1 MQRSKLAL
9 AIAALGISGLAA
21 THSAN
26 AAIATYL
33 GGQSDLVFVATDNT
47 TGESYYYNLGKLAPL
62 AGGSLASFTQTLS
75 DSLFT
80 QFLTDVGSDPLSY
93 AVVGGGVV
101 GKVNTADSTVGGTPA
116 SLPGQS
122 NTNANSFSLIDQN
135 LIGPLNGINGT
146 SQNVGNAYIV
156 SSSSPISTIPQYN
169 AASGL
174 QTWNGK
180 VSFVTIASP
189 GTAQSFYDITTGSGG
204 AFGKTNNVL
213 LGTFNFT
220 DSPANA
226 SGTLTFNSASQ
237 AVPLPPA
244 LWLLGSGLFGL
255 VGIARRRSASV

>member
-33 GGQSDLVFVATDNT
+33 SGQSDLVFVATDNT

-62 AGGSLASFTQTLS
+62 AGGSLASFTQTLN
-75 DSLFT
+75 DSLFQ
-80 QFLTDVGSDPLSY
+80 QFLTDVGSDPVLY
-93 AVVGGGVV
+93 AVVGGGVA
-101 GKVNTADSTVGGTPA
+101 GTVNTADSTVGGTPA
-116 SLPGQS
+116 TLPGQS
-122 NTNANSFSLIDQN
+122 NTNANSFKLIDQN
-135 LIGPLNGINGT
+135 LIGPLNGVNGT
-146 SQNVGNAYIV
+146 SQNVGGAYIV
-156 SSSSPISTIPQYN
+156 SSSTPATSPQYN

-174 QTWNGK
+174 QNWNGK
-180 VSFVTIASP
+180 VSFVTVAAAGAS
-189 GTAQSFYDITTGSGG
+189 QSFFDISTGSGG
-204 AFGKTNNVL
+204 AFGKTNNAL
-213 LGTFNFT
+213 LGTFTFT